1 MKNTNIALAL
11 LAGAAAGTLIG
22 MLIAP
27 ASGRDTRQKIVQ
39 KTVSAK
45 DSIGYRILQLEELLA
60 KMRKKVETAEEPL
73 SQG

>member
-22 MLIAP
+22 ILIAP